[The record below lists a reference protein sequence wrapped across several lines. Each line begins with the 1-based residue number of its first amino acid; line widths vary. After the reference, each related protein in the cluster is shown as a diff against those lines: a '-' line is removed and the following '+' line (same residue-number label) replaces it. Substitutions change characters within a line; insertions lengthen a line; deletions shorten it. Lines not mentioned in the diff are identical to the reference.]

1 MAYTTIKKSS
11 DYFNTKLYTG
21 NGSTNNITGIGFQPD
36 WVWTKCRST
45 VNSHRVI
52 DAVRGVTKAIVTN
65 SPNAEFTETNGLS
78 AFGSDGYTLNGN
90 LASMNTNNDTYAS
103 WNWKANGAGSA
114 NTAGSINS
122 TVSVNTTSG
131 FSVVSYTG
139 TGSIATIGH
148 GLGVA
153 PNVVIVKQRTAAGNH
168 WVMYNSALPSANYFL
183 YLDGTD
189 AQQTATNFFNNTA
202 PSNSVFTVGTDAQT
216 NGNTNSLI
224 AYCFAEKQGYSK
236 FGSYVGNGSTNGPFV
251 YTGFK
256 PAFVITKRI
265 DAGGGWG
272 INDNKRPNYNPENLY
287 LVANDGQVEA
297 SDGSWTM
304 DLLSNGWKAR
314 YNNGHFN
321 AAGGSYIYMAFAKA
335 PLVGTNNV
343 PANAR

>member
-1 MAYTTIKKSS
+1 MAYTTINKST
-11 DYFNTKLYTG
+11 DYFNTVLYTG
-21 NGSTNNITGIGFQPD
+21 NFSTNAITGVGFAPD
-36 WVWTKCRST
+36 FVWIKERSSTSSHVLGNIISGPTKRLQSNNT
-45 VNSHRVI
+45 
-52 DAVRGVTKAIVTN
+52 DAEGTLSNILT
-65 SPNAEFTETNGLS
+65 SFDSDGFTNG
-78 AFGSDGYTLNGN
+78 ADNGVN
-90 LASMNTNNDTYAS
+90 QNGETYVS
-103 WNWKANGAGSA
+103 WNWDGGGAGSA

-122 TVSVNTTSG
+122 TVSANTTSG
-131 FSVVSYTG
+131 FSIVAYTG
-139 TGSIATIGH
+139 TGSNATVGH

-153 PNVVIVKQRTAAGNH
+153 PRVVICKDRTN
-168 WVMYNSALPSANYFL
+168 ANNWRSYFSQL
-183 YLDGTD
+183 
-189 AQQTATNFFNNTA
+189 
-202 PSNSVFTVGTDAQT
+202 
-216 NGNTNSLI
+216 GNTNALNLNAVDASFASTNSWNSTSPTSNVFSIGTNSNVNASSANHI

-236 FGSYVGNGSTNGPFV
+236 FGSYTGNGSTNGPFV

-265 DAGGGWG
+265 DSSGGGWG

-287 LVANDGQVEA
+287 LITNDGQAEA

-335 PLVGTNNV
+335 PLVGTNNI

>member
-1 MAYTTIKKSS
+1 MAYTTINKST
-11 DYFNTKLYTG
+11 DYFNTVLYTG
-21 NGSTNNITGIGFQPD
+21 NFSTNAITGVGFAPD
-36 WVWTKCRST
+36 FVWIKERSSTSSHVLGNIISGPTKRLQSNNT
-45 VNSHRVI
+45 
-52 DAVRGVTKAIVTN
+52 DAEGTLSNVLTSFDSDG
-65 SPNAEFTETNGLS
+65 FTNG
-78 AFGSDGYTLNGN
+78 ADNGVN
-90 LASMNTNNDTYAS
+90 QNGETYVS
-103 WNWKANGAGSA
+103 WNWDGGGAGSA

-122 TVSVNTTSG
+122 TVSANTTSG
-131 FSVVSYTG
+131 FSIVAYTG
-139 TGSIATIGH
+139 TGSNATVGH

-153 PNVVIVKQRTAAGNH
+153 PRVVICKDRTN
-168 WVMYNSALPSANYFL
+168 ANNWRSYFSQL
-183 YLDGTD
+183 
-189 AQQTATNFFNNTA
+189 
-202 PSNSVFTVGTDAQT
+202 
-216 NGNTNSLI
+216 GNTNALNLNAVDASFASTNSWNSTSPTSNVFSIGTNSNVNASSANHI

-236 FGSYVGNGSTNGPFV
+236 FGSYTGNGSTNGPFV

-265 DAGGGWG
+265 DSSGGGWG

-335 PLVGTNNV
+335 PLVGTNNI

>member
-1 MAYTTIKKSS
+1 MAYTTINKST
-11 DYFNTKLYTG
+11 DYFNTVLYTG
-21 NGSTNNITGIGFQPD
+21 NFSTNAITGVGFAPD
-36 WVWTKCRST
+36 FVWIKERSSTSSHVLGNIISGPTKRLQSNNT
-45 VNSHRVI
+45 
-52 DAVRGVTKAIVTN
+52 DAEGTLSNVLTSFDSDG
-65 SPNAEFTETNGLS
+65 FTNG
-78 AFGSDGYTLNGN
+78 ADNGVN
-90 LASMNTNNDTYAS
+90 QNGETYVS
-103 WNWKANGAGSA
+103 WNWDGGGAGSA

-335 PLVGTNNV
+335 PLVGTNNI

>member
-1 MAYTTIKKSS
+1 MAYTTINKST
-11 DYFNTKLYTG
+11 DYFNTVLYTG
-21 NGSTNNITGIGFQPD
+21 NFSTNAITGVGFAPD
-36 WVWTKCRST
+36 FVWIKERSSTSSHVLGNIISGPTKRLQSNNT
-45 VNSHRVI
+45 
-52 DAVRGVTKAIVTN
+52 DAEGTLSNVLTSFDSDG
-65 SPNAEFTETNGLS
+65 FTNG
-78 AFGSDGYTLNGN
+78 ADNGVN
-90 LASMNTNNDTYAS
+90 QNGETYVS
-103 WNWKANGAGSA
+103 WNWDGGGAGSA

-122 TVSVNTTSG
+122 TVSANTTSG
-131 FSVVSYTG
+131 FSIVAYTG
-139 TGSIATIGH
+139 TGSNATVGH

-153 PNVVIVKQRTAAGNH
+153 PRVVICKDRTN
-168 WVMYNSALPSANYFL
+168 ANNWRSYFSQL
-183 YLDGTD
+183 
-189 AQQTATNFFNNTA
+189 
-202 PSNSVFTVGTDAQT
+202 
-216 NGNTNSLI
+216 GNTNALNLNAVDASFASTNSWNSTSPTSNVFSIGTNSNVNASSANHI

-236 FGSYVGNGSTNGPFV
+236 FGSYTGNGSTNGPFV

-265 DAGGGWG
+265 DSSGGGWG

-287 LVANDGQVEA
+287 LVANDGQAEA

-335 PLVGTNNV
+335 PLVGTNNI